1 MQDDLEAKMNEMLSG
16 KFFWEPTADLE
27 DCRIPEVIDIRQA
40 QKRMSR
46 PEGKTYSLRSS
57 KGDPTGIDSVKNV
70 MYLAEQIAIVHGCAT
85 SDLIEKS
92 RDRTFSLP
100 KQHYSWS
107 LMRYYPTLSASQLA
121 KLIDREHSTI
131 IRSAQ
136 RFELVMDKYKDQ
148 IRSVDRAM
156 WIGYSNE

>member
-57 KGDPTGIDSVKNV
+57 
-70 MYLAEQIAIVHGCAT
+70 
-85 SDLIEKS
+85 
-92 RDRTFSLP
+92 
-100 KQHYSWS
+100 
-107 LMRYYPTLSASQLA
+107 
-121 KLIDREHSTI
+121 
-131 IRSAQ
+131 
-136 RFELVMDKYKDQ
+136 
-148 IRSVDRAM
+148 
-156 WIGYSNE
+156 